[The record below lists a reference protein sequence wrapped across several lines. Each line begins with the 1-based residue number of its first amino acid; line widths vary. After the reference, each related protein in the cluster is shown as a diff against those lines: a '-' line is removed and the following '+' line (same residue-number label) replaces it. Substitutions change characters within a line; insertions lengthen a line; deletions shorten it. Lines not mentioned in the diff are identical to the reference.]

1 MRVYPVV
8 YQNQN
13 NVSHRSINKMTKY
26 GIGSLIASSTI
37 FMFSNA
43 VNSTFAN
50 NVEDINT
57 CTKVFNS
64 AASLFGIIGT
74 ALSITGIKRD
84 ENF

>member
-50 NVEDINT
+50 NVE